1 MSPNF
6 FHEAKELKKLGIKC
20 GKNCKIHS
28 TVIITHP
35 QNLVLSN
42 NVRIDSFT
50 TIVNPQKVK
59 IGNYIHIGSHV
70 LMHAGAKKIILK
82 NFSGISSGVKI
93 FTHTDDYSGND
104 FYSCFNKSS
113 KKTGKAKEI
122 VLEKYCLIG
131 TNSVVIPNTVFGVG
145 ATLAPLSFSATKLK
159 PWHTYWGSPARILSK
174 RKKDFLK
181 KMKLT

>member
-1 MSPNF
+1 
-6 FHEAKELKKLGIKC
+6 
-20 GKNCKIHS
+20 
-28 TVIITHP
+28 
-35 QNLVLSN
+35 
-42 NVRIDSFT
+42 
-50 TIVNPQKVK
+50 
-59 IGNYIHIGSHV
+59 
-70 LMHAGAKKIILK
+70 MHAGAKKIILK